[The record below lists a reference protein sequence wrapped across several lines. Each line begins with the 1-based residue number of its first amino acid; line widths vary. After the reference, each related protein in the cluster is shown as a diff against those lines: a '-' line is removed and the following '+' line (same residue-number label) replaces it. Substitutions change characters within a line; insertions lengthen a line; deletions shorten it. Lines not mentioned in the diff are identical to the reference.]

1 MTTVTATVYLSVF
14 ACGMISGSMR
24 TEWRDAQA

>member
-1 MTTVTATVYLSVF
+1 MTAIIATVYLSVF
-14 ACGMISGSMR
+14 ACGIPGSMR